1 MRNGHRIFFID
12 AMKGIAIVLMIMLHV
27 PQYFQLN
34 GDFWRSIADIICMPL
49 FFVLSGYVINLSKS
63 F

>member
-49 FFVLSGYVINLSKS
+49 FLF
-63 F
+63 